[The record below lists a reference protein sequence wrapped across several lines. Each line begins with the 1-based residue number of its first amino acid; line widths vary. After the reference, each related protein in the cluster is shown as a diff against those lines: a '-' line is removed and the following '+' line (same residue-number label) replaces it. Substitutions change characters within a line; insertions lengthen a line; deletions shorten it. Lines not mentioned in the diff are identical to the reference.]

1 MLALRYLALMCCGV
15 CQVAR
20 FASWYQDLSC
30 CSLSRC
36 FFQKSSSLLRARKHA
51 IADGDPVAAGPGVRI
66 FRPRYELAV
75 TYGGAE
81 FFRHTS
87 VFILAFAVKD
97 EAAFD
102 QLWSD
107 QSLRKVFTERQIQR
121 TMWPIFRQHVLDGM
135 TRMGIPGVV
144 LPWLM

>member
-1 MLALRYLALMCCGV
+1 MEACNRRWRSGSG
-15 CQVAR
+15 R
-20 FASWYQDLSC
+20 T
-30 CSLSRC
+30 R
-36 FFQKSSSLLRARKHA
+36 R
-51 IADGDPVAAGPGVRI
+51 PG

-75 TYGGAE
+75 SYGGVE

-107 QSLRKVFTERQIQR
+107 QGLRKVFTERQIQR
-121 TMWPIFRQHVLDGM
+121 TMWPTGSRFLTVRHVWESQGLSSRGSCGSRPQGHRHV
-135 TRMGIPGVV
+135 T
-144 LPWLM
+144 WA

>member
-1 MLALRYLALMCCGV
+1 MSVIVDERFTRLIGLLELRDIKPMDIHSWRVGSAPAQNG
-15 CQVAR
+15 QVQLE
-20 FASWYQDLSC
+20 W
-30 CSLSRC
+30 
-36 FFQKSSSLLRARKHA
+36 KHA
-51 IADGDPVAAGPGVRI
+51 IADGDPVAAGPGVRV

-75 TYGGAE
+75 SYGGAE

-97 EAAFD
+97 EASFD

-121 TMWPIFRQHVLDGM
+121 TMWPIFRQQVLDGT
-135 TRMGIPGVV
+135 TRLGIPGVV